1 MPEKMRAMVAVVA
14 WIFRAVNLSGKK
26 LVSKKLRPRQPAAGQ
41 MGRRAIWFPLAD
53 NYRHVI
59 SYAGITHDESFE
71 GRLVILFFL
80 SLTVSWI
87 LISIYN
93 LEF

>member
-1 MPEKMRAMVAVVA
+1 MVAVVA
-14 WIFRAVNLSGKK
+14 WIFGAVNMSRTKLLLKK
-26 LVSKKLRPRQPAAGQ
+26 MRPRQPAAGQ
-41 MGRRAIWFPLAD
+41 MGRQGVRFPLAD
-53 NYRHVI
+53 NYMRVI
-59 SYAGITHDESFE
+59 SYAGTTHDGSLV
-71 GRLVILFFL
+71 GQLVILFFL